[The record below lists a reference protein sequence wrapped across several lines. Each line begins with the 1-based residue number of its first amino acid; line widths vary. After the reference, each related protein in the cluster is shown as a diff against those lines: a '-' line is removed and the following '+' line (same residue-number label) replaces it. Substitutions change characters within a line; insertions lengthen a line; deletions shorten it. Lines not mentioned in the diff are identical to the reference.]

1 MEDALVV
8 VDAAMEGEMN
18 CRNATP
24 NATRITRSAARC
36 MRCEDMGTKRTAPV
50 RRRNDSIPWCDPLLG
65 VLLHATNISAP
76 HVPKKGAPLR
86 AHVQSSVRRSET
98 RNWKLVVRAYGVATA
113 CHCET
118 AATDRYR
125 YMCARK
131 RSSFEKGRLPT

>member
-50 RRRNDSIPWCDPLLG
+50 RPYPGCVASR
-65 VLLHATNISAP
+65 NISAP
-76 HVPKKGAPLR
+76 HTCRRRGAPLR
-86 AHVQSSVRRSET
+86 AHAHNYGRS
-98 RNWKLVVRAYGVATA
+98 
-113 CHCET
+113 
-118 AATDRYR
+118 AAPKRGIAE
-125 YMCARK
+125 ARGA
-131 RSSFEKGRLPT
+131 SIWCGNSLSL